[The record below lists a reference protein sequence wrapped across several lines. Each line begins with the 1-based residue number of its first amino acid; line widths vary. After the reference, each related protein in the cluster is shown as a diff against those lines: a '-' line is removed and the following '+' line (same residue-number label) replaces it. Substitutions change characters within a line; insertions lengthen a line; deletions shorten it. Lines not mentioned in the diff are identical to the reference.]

1 MDHLKSTRNFTLQHL
16 RFLVIDEADRLLS
29 QNFNDWL
36 KVLIAHIENREGGPD
51 GVDDSTTEG
60 RQEKHVDL
68 DSVMETDSLAP
79 QLVDSRFP
87 LLDAS
92 IPQTRASSV
101 SYILHLSFDWMRL
114 TLCAVTPRLRSCCSQ
129 PH

>member
-1 MDHLKSTRNFTLQHL
+1 MTPGRLMDHLKSTRNFTLQHL

-51 GVDDSTTEG
+51 AVGDSAAEEG
-60 RQEKHVDL
+60 QGKRVDL

-92 IPQTRASSV
+92 SSQTRASSV
-101 SYILHLSFDWMRL
+101 SKSGSYR
-114 TLCAVTPRLRSCCSQ
+114 VTGVI
-129 PH
+129 

>member
-36 KVLIAHIENREGGPD
+36 KVLISHTENREGGPD
-51 GVDDSTTEG
+51 TVEDDTTGLEEA
-60 RQEKHVDL
+60 RKIDL
-68 DSVMETDSLAP
+68 DGAVETDSLAP

-87 LLDAS
+87 LLDE
-92 IPQTRASSV
+92 PTTQTHSSSV
-101 SYILHLSFDWMRL
+101 RAIFDKPLLSVRL
-114 TLCAVTPRLRSCCSQ
+114 D
-129 PH
+129 